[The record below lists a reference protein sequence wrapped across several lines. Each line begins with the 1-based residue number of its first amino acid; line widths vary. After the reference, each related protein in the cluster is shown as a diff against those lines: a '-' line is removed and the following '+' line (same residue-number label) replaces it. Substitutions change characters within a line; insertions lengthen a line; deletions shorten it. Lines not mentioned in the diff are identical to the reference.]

1 MSRHLISATLN
12 AEAYECYR
20 EWVKERKASEMISK
34 CIIEQFSDT
43 SQAEQIIKWRK
54 ERLPLLVGKSISLIP
69 KDKWFNI
76 DLDDRLSL
84 WNLAK
89 GSGEWGVPDM
99 SWDFRM
105 PNQPHPVKELEKEE
119 EECFTCGVVGKENCH
134 LHGIHLKGEEE

>member
-1 MSRHLISATLN
+1 MSRHLISATLS

-43 SQAEQIIKWRK
+43 SQADQIIKWRK

-99 SWDFRM
+99 SWDFTM
-105 PNQPHPVKELEKEE
+105 PNEPHPVKEVE
-119 EECFTCGVVGKENCH
+119 EECFTCGVVGEENCH
-134 LHGIHLKGEEE
+134 LHGSHLKGEEE